1 MFADQTDL
9 LEPYLS
15 SRFNLVVSRVAVHSE
30 TPLKTKREACLSKT
44 SGETN
49 PNRIPGAEL
58 RHVTGSFL
66 AYRFVTPV
74 RIMLTGTRSGRIFHV
89 RFGTGPVAGLFGTG
103 PLPDQPVIPVGSTG

>member
-1 MFADQTDL
+1 MAAYRAAFWQLTSTNGKCIQVFAMELQDKC
-9 LEPYLS
+9 
-15 SRFNLVVSRVAVHSE
+15 RVCA
-30 TPLKTKREACLSKT
+30 LQ
-44 SGETN
+44 
-49 PNRIPGAEL
+49 I

-103 PLPDQPVIPVGSTG
+103 PLPDQPVIPVESTG